1 MKQRRKSSTLGG
13 LALAASVVCIAA
25 ALLPVAAYAASEGTD
40 TTTASVAV
48 LRYCHVTY
56 SGGDVTF
63 EMDDDDFE
71 CGHIDSPDHGDV
83 NWITNCQPW
92 EIRITRSEW
101 QREEGGCEEWN
112 DRDIHLT
119 VNHGNE
125 GALPGQQEWIN
136 VDTIQ
141 TEPPWMVGNT
151 TGSGTRTYLDWKV
164 LDIGWE
170 DGKDGHGHHHNH
182 RGDHYGPPPEG
193 HYSCTVTFT
202 IEYTGPQ

>member
-1 MKQRRKSSTLGG
+1 MKQRRKSSALGG

-25 ALLPVAAYAASEGTD
+25 ALLPAAAYADESA
-40 TTTASVAV
+40 TAQVTVDVA
-48 LRYCHVTY
+48 RYLHVEYT
-56 SGGDVTF
+56 GGDVSF

-83 NWITNCQPW
+83 NWETNCQPW

-125 GALPGQQEWIN
+125 GALEDQDEWIN
-136 VDTIQ
+136 VDTVQ
-141 TEPPWMVGNT
+141 TEPPWMLGHT
-151 TGSGTRTYLDWKV
+151 TGSGTRTHLDWKV

-170 DGKDGHGHHHNH
+170 DGKDGHGHKHNH
-182 RGDHYGPPPEG
+182 KGDHYGPPPEG

-202 IEYTGPQ
+202 IEYIGPE